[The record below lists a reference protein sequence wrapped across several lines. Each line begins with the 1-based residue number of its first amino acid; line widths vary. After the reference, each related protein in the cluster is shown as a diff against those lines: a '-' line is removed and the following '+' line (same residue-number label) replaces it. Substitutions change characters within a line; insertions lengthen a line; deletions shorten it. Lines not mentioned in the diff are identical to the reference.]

1 MMLTGLLRPMH
12 LRRHGT
18 FRLGMDVISPG
29 HLTGHDDSLPPLTV
43 PGRTKSCPGPARAGG
58 NNGVQVTGVPGES
71 GETIMTRAIS
81 RSSGNGHAGTECRTG
96 TMGAGAPLAVRL
108 ERNGIQPAECVV
120 FDGPTDRK

>member
-1 MMLTGLLRPMH
+1 MMLIGLIRPMH

-29 HLTGHDDSLPPLTV
+29 HLSGHDDSLPPLTV
-43 PGRTKSCPGPARAGG
+43 SGRTKSCHGPARTRGI
-58 NNGVQVTGVPGES
+58 NGAQATGVLGES
-71 GETIMTRAIS
+71 GETIMMRAIS

-120 FDGPTDRK
+120 FVGPTDRK